1 MVFLSLPLIKLP
13 SCKATSFRIWVHTSY
28 VVACGI
34 QPKAF
39 FFIIY
44 ILLTVN
50 LKSLS
55 TIMCRSRS
63 NHVPWG
69 KGFIHSAMT
78 RLEGMREFG
87 SSGKDVSVNPRNWRA
102 ISSDSR
108 RSSEEGII
116 AQFWGLPEDGW
127 NLSHSP
133 WEVLQSLLARN
144 NPNFYSLMNMRQ
156 LHSLFN
162 SAKSWHVIFCWFLCI

>member
-1 MVFLSLPLIKLP
+1 MYRFYKLLFTNLIKLP
-13 SCKATSFRIWVHTSY
+13 GCKATSFRIWVHTRRY
-28 VVACGI
+28 IVASGI

-87 SSGKDVSVNPRNWRA
+87 SSGKDVSVNAVFIPRNWGT
-102 ISSDSR
+102 ISSDGR
-108 RSSEEGII
+108 RSPEEGIVP
-116 AQFWGLPEDGW
+116 QFWGMMTALTDTSDPE
-127 NLSHSP
+127 
-133 WEVLQSLLARN
+133 LL
-144 NPNFYSLMNMRQ
+144 YSN
-156 LHSLFN
+156 
-162 SAKSWHVIFCWFLCI
+162 C

>member
-78 RLEGMREFG
+78 RLEGMREFS
-87 SSGKDVSVNPRNWRA
+87 SSGKDVSVNVVIIPRIWGTV
-102 ISSDSR
+102 SSDGR
-108 RSSEEGII
+108 RSPEEGIHTGRNC
-116 AQFWGLPEDGW
+116 F
-127 NLSHSP
+127 NLFQMSFSANTADAHP
-133 WEVLQSLLARN
+133 WVSGVSKDQKFCEKFKNTHCRVDH
-144 NPNFYSLMNMRQ
+144 P
-156 LHSLFN
+156 
-162 SAKSWHVIFCWFLCI
+162 AKIE

>member
-1 MVFLSLPLIKLP
+1 MSLPLIKLP
-13 SCKATSFRIWVHTSY
+13 SCKATSFRIWVQTRY

-55 TIMCRSRS
+55 TIMCRS

-78 RLEGMREFG
+78 RLEGMTEFG
-87 SSGKDVSVNPRNWRA
+87 SSGKDVLVNAVIIPRHWGT
-102 ISSDSR
+102 ISSDGP
-108 RSSEEGII
+108 RSLEEGIA
-116 AQFWGLPEDGW
+116 AQYWRMMTALTNTSDPE
-127 NLSHSP
+127 L
-133 WEVLQSLLARN
+133 
-144 NPNFYSLMNMRQ
+144 
-156 LHSLFN
+156 LHS
-162 SAKSWHVIFCWFLCI
+162 HC